1 MFNLRIDKLSD
12 LKETDYFKNYEELQQ
27 LMNEA
32 VEKDLKMIESN
43 KTNSQ
48 PKAQN
53 VKEVQKLKTKILQ
66 WYLVNTNDFTTSIY
80 NSKVIVSEDKEV
92 TETENVSFTLHDGAT
107 KVNDVRVRVKISK
120 KK

>member
-1 MFNLRIDKLSD
+1 M
-12 LKETDYFKNYEELQQ
+12 
-27 LMNEA
+27 
-32 VEKDLKMIESN
+32 ESN

-48 PKAQN
+48 PMAQN

-92 TETENVSFTLHDGAT
+92 TETEIPIEVINREDSSLWEDETRTEPGISGSIRTT
-107 KVNDVRVRVKISK
+107 KIWRTENGVRVGDQ
-120 KK
+120 